1 MLVFGFLGFALGFQ
15 HIAEGSSAKD
25 SQARGC
31 NKCNGCNGDNGGQS
45 EGFSDIGEKEEAI
58 DRLCFSH

>member
-15 HIAEGSSAKD
+15 HIAEGSSATD

-31 NKCNGCNGDNGGQS
+31 NKCNGGQS

-58 DRLCFSH
+58 DRLCFRN